1 MDMKRHM
8 LILFI
13 FIPMLVDREK
23 ERDNYKMEVFIEKKE
38 WGSYKMEVFIEKKSE
53 VVIKWRYLLGK
64 KSEIV
69 IKWRYLLENVGDN
82 YQESS

>member
-1 MDMKRHM
+1 
-8 LILFI
+8 
-13 FIPMLVDREK
+13 
-23 ERDNYKMEVFIEKKE
+23 
-38 WGSYKMEVFIEKKSE
+38 MEVFIEKKSE

-82 YQESS
+82 YQESSQEEEANFSLKNEVIRLENEIVIFEIVFGMVSI

>member
-1 MDMKRHM
+1 
-8 LILFI
+8 
-13 FIPMLVDREK
+13 
-23 ERDNYKMEVFIEKKE
+23 
-38 WGSYKMEVFIEKKSE
+38 MEVFIEKKSE

-82 YQESS
+82 YHRKKKQIFL